1 MSGDDDTTTSSSG
14 AFFAACDDHPDGG
27 WKGPNRSTRDEAQ
40 ADADAHNEKFGHSAA
55 VIG

>member
-1 MSGDDDTTTSSSG
+1 MSDDDINGGG

-27 WKGPNRSTRDEAQ
+27 WKGPNRGTRDEAQ
-40 ADADAHNEKFGHSAA
+40 ADADAHNAKFGHSAG